1 MNFIFYEEDKISKE
15 ILTISGL
22 LAGYAD
28 VVTAKKKTVTRMHNT
43 KFHAVNFITNIVNDN
58 KIFF

>member
-1 MNFIFYEEDKISKE
+1 MFYEEDKISKE

-28 VVTAKKKTVTRMHNT
+28 MVTARKKTVTKMHNT
-43 KFHAVNFITNIVNDN
+43 KFHAVNFITDIVNDN